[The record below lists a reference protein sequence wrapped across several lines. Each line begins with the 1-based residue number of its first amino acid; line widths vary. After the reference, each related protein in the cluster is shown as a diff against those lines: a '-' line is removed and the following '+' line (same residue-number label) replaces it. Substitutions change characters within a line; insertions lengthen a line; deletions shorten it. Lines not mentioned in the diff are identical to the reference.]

1 MQKFLYKKLG
11 HLLLPAIIISLALG
25 VETTFAAE
33 DTYQD
38 FLQNFGRFMSLIGSL
53 INMLLWI
60 VIKFIGDLLT
70 NDFIFGAGIEDML
83 KSIWQTVRNFVNI
96 AFVFVLLVIAF
107 YNIVSIDPEK
117 IPLKKSLGKVAIAL
131 ILVNFSYFAAKVVLD
146 VANVLTTAVFAIP
159 RDIITDLQ
167 LSTAE
172 MEYGNDAIG
181 MTCSKRA
188 YLDQI
193 GNSSEDPVEATDQFL
208 ADNNL
213 FGQIKYDPDEND
225 PERRAYVD
233 LPTKCYIPNLVK
245 IKLFKDNVEVEDGV
259 PFAVANYDELKVVL
273 YYKDDA
279 GVIHPFD
286 EDMVQVTKGGMPLS
300 EFEEEYRPAELSAK
314 KFGRNTITMILAKTM
329 FDLNKLTKIS
339 AASTSG
345 FFGLTISGMV
355 NLLLLILYGTMF
367 VAMFIV
373 LIFRVVYLWICIAF
387 SPLVALMFVFKDF
400 GIDMPDEANIGKL
413 FIKYAFVP
421 VKMGIALSVGVLMIF
436 QANRQLLEPG
446 EETLTLGEKAADIQI
461 PIDTLVNDSSIQ
473 KLMWNIA
480 TVAVIW
486 IAIKWSL
493 KDLSGPVQGIVDKI
507 TGYVGAVGE
516 VAAKI
521 PLTLPI
527 APYWNSEEGGE
538 RKMTT
543 LGAALR
549 AARATNLDRIVEGMI
564 TGQDRKYTEMRQDIT
579 DRLNRIT
586 NQNQTGDLAE
596 LTRNDSYMEHLMND
610 TDVTNRNNL
619 ANRLQLV
626 GAINGDDLKKF
637 KEASSTP
644 EAFRTHVVEPTIRLG
659 HGETYFPGYSGRSWQ
674 TSGASSE
681 LPELKASASQ
691 LFDNNAQTDSNHWNG
706 VPVDAATEIK
716 GKLDSI
722 YKDAADIIRS
732 KLEVEQAEDTSGV
745 MKYDV
750 AKTKKVV
757 EDVVAALNVAS
768 TKTGKA
774 REDAGSHLTG
784 QAEKLFD
791 QAVKKLPAPQSGA
804 TAGGAGG
811 TSGAAGGGSGTA
823 TGGSG

>member
-1 MQKFLYKKLG
+1 MKKFLYEKLG
-11 HLLLPAIIISLALG
+11 HLLLPAIVISLVLG
-25 VETTFAAE
+25 AETTFAAE
-33 DTYQD
+33 DDYQK
-38 FLQNFGRFMSLIGSL
+38 FLLNFGRLISLLGSL

-172 MEYGNDAIG
+172 MEYGDNAIVAA
-181 MTCSKRA
+181 CSKRV
-188 YLDQI
+188 YLDQF

-225 PERRAYVD
+225 PERRSYVD
-233 LPTKCYIPNLVK
+233 LPTKCYVPNLVK

-259 PFAVANYDELKVVL
+259 PFAIANYDELKVVL

-286 EDMVQVTKGGMPLS
+286 EDMVQVTKGEILLS
-300 EFEEEYRPAELSAK
+300 KFEETYKGAELSAN

-329 FDLNKLTKIS
+329 FDLNRLTDIS
-339 AASTSG
+339 AASTTG
-345 FFGLTISGMV
+345 FFGLSIGGMV
-355 NLLLLILYGTMF
+355 NLLLLLLYGVMF

-387 SPLVALMFVFKDF
+387 SPLVALTFVFKDF
-400 GIDMPDEANIGKL
+400 GIDMPDEANIWKL

-436 QANRQLLEPG
+436 QANRQLLDTE
-446 EETLTLGEKAADIQI
+446 EETLTLGERAADIQI

-480 TVAVIW
+480 TVAVVW

-493 KDLSGPVQGIVDKI
+493 KDLSRPVQGIVDKI

-527 APYWNSEEGGE
+527 APYANIEEGGA

-543 LGAALR
+543 VGALLRSARASNLNEIVEAAIRGEDRETVALR
-549 AARATNLDRIVEGMI
+549 RDLSDKLDRI
-564 TGQDRKYTEMRQDIT
+564 TT
-579 DRLNRIT
+579 D
-586 NQNQTGDLAE
+586 
-596 LTRNDSYMEHLMND
+596 
-610 TDVTNRNNL
+610 
-619 ANRLQLV
+619 
-626 GAINGDDLKKF
+626 
-637 KEASSTP
+637 
-644 EAFRTHVVEPTIRLG
+644 
-659 HGETYFPGYSGRSWQ
+659 
-674 TSGASSE
+674 SSE
-681 LPELKASASQ
+681 
-691 LFDNNAQTDSNHWNG
+691 H
-706 VPVDAATEIK
+706 K
-716 GKLDSI
+716 GKL
-722 YKDAADIIRS
+722 ADITKNDEYMNQVMIEENKDIRQ
-732 KLEVEQAEDTSGV
+732 KLAQRLVLQGALRE
-745 MKYDV
+745 
-750 AKTKKVV
+750 
-757 EDVVAALNVAS
+757 EDVKAWDGSAAGFRALLRDKMNVES
-768 TKTGKA
+768 QGFYFKRGTDFDKDWKA
-774 REDAGSHLTG
+774 
-784 QAEKLFD
+784 
-791 QAVKKLPAPQSGA
+791 GA
-804 TAGGAGG
+804 
-811 TSGAAGGGSGTA
+811 AAGGGGLASLNAKDSILLGGKGAANESLWVENEEKRGAAGTSIQTDIKRLEAISPGAASTVESSLKLEASADGTQYSAEA
-823 TGGSG
+823 TQRVVKEAVDKLIEANGLQGDARKNAGSGLKGRAKDLFDAAVGKLPTPQPPAPATTTQ